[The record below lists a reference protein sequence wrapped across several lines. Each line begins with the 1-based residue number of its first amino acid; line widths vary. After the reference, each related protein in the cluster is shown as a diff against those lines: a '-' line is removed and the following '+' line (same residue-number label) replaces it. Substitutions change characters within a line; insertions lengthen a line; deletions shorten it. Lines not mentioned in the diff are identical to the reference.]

1 MVNPFYTSFMGQI
14 KNMEDYDSIAA
25 SKEISF
31 RGYLMNKGINVY
43 NYVNEFLSGLATT
56 RWKEMLPEGSTF
68 KDLYTYFKKKSGDS
82 YRFLFN
88 ELEKLKW
95 SYFRLN
101 SYKSMIKVFDVI

>member
-1 MVNPFYTSFMGQI
+1 MITI
-14 KNMEDYDSIAA
+14 KNKKKHNIQ
-25 SKEISF
+25 
-31 RGYLMNKGINVY
+31 
-43 NYVNEFLSGLATT
+43 
-56 RWKEMLPEGSTF
+56 GSTF

-101 SYKSMIKVFDVI
+101 SYKSMIKVFDM